1 MRKILLPLVAA
12 AALAIPSVA
21 TAQRGG
27 ILVIDVSRILAEC
40 TACRAASTT
49 LQGQANQ
56 LRTRAQTLDSQL
68 KPEADAIN
76 KAVQALGGKQPDS
89 ALQQRAQAFQTR
101 QQQAQTEL
109 ATSQRRLESTQAHVQ
124 QQIGARVVQI
134 AEQVRARRQ
143 ATAVL
148 SRDSLMAVENSADIT
163 GEVLTALN
171 QQLPSVSVTPLPQQQ
186 QSQPSGR

>member
-1 MRKILLPLVAA
+1 MRKLLLPLAAA
-12 AALAIPSVA
+12 AALAVPA
-21 TAQRGG
+21 AAQAQRGG
-27 ILVIDVSRILAEC
+27 ILVVDVSRILSEC

-56 LRTRAQTLDSQL
+56 LRTRAQTLDTQL

-76 KAVQALGGKQPDS
+76 KAIQSLGGRQPDA

-134 AEQVRARRQ
+134 SEQIRARRQ
-143 ATAVL
+143 ASVVL
-148 SRDSLMAVENSADIT
+148 SRDSLMAMDSSLDVT

-171 QQLPSVSVTPLPQQQ
+171 QQLPSVSVTPLPQQ
-186 QSQPSGR
+186 SQPQGR